1 MNAIEILRA
10 ASRSV
15 PNEDYVQFMAA
26 VDAVD
31 AVEAAVDALEKAEL
45 HLAAIGTPRD
55 AQGRYHKDGE
65 WTFGEALPRDAD
77 AREVSAAFAL
87 VRAAIAKAK
96 GEQP

>member
-15 PNEDYVQFMAA
+15 PNEDYVQFIAA
-26 VDAVD
+26 VEA
-31 AVEAAVDALEKAEL
+31 AEAAVDALEKAEL

-65 WTFGEALPRDAD
+65 WTFGEALPRDVD
-77 AREVSAAFAL
+77 AREVSSAFAL
-87 VRAAIAKAK
+87 VRAALANVGGAA
-96 GEQP
+96 